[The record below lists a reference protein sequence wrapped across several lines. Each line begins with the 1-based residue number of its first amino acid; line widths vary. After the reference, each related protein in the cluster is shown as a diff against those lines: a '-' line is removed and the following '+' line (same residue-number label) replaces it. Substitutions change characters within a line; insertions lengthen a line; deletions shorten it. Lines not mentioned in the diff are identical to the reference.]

1 MNFLYNFLIVSF
13 EFCIV
18 DDVLED
24 AAQTNIKVLDH
35 HLICLNPFI
44 ISASLT
50 LYQWVTQSSLQVS
63 QMFDCL
69 ADALIPDANNVW
81 IFLALI
87 FYLNLGHTYWASA
100 WTLTSIASDTSDQ
113 TKAVVSAAGFFSWL
127 DSPLR
132 VGAENFTFYFTFY
145 FLQHIAVNVNCLWV
159 TIVVQSETWHNLI
172 SCWFV
177 ISAIFFISNSV
188 IL

>member
-50 LYQWVTQSSLQVS
+50 LYQ
-63 QMFDCL
+63 
-69 ADALIPDANNVW
+69 
-81 IFLALI
+81 
-87 FYLNLGHTYWASA
+87 
-100 WTLTSIASDTSDQ
+100 
-113 TKAVVSAAGFFSWL
+113 
-127 DSPLR
+127 
-132 VGAENFTFYFTFY
+132 
-145 FLQHIAVNVNCLWV
+145 
-159 TIVVQSETWHNLI
+159 
-172 SCWFV
+172 
-177 ISAIFFISNSV
+177 
-188 IL
+188 

>member
-87 FYLNLGHTYWASA
+87 FDLNLGHTYWASA
-100 WTLTSIASDTSDQ
+100 WTLLTRPKLLSVLLGSFLGWIHLFALGLKTLLFTSTHCCQCQLLVRD
-113 TKAVVSAAGFFSWL
+113 
-127 DSPLR
+127 
-132 VGAENFTFYFTFY
+132 
-145 FLQHIAVNVNCLWV
+145 NCC
-159 TIVVQSETWHNLI
+159 STWDKT
-172 SCWFV
+172 
-177 ISAIFFISNSV
+177 
-188 IL
+188 